1 MITPKL
7 KKSVWVVLTAAALT
21 ACGGGGGGSS
31 SSSDSDDS
39 SQPLVVGMKDKSEY
53 ADQFD
58 ATINNFTCFK
68 GENNDKCGLILYQ
81 VMVEAA
87 PNGGGD
93 DAAGKGT
100 GWGPSEHKGTLK
112 GIQKSLEFIKGSG
125 ANALW
130 ITPVFTTSSGTG
142 DEKTNATGY
151 FASEIWKNGKPSID
165 PAFGDLDS
173 FQSLVNATHAPEI
186 DMLFILDGVFGHARS
201 DFDSTL
207 ALDDY
212 THYTPYKFDTC
223 LTMSGD
229 EKSKTDKEVYGS
241 AGSNF
246 TCFKWDESGTKNF
259 FESLAQKMITEYGI
273 DGWRLDQAYQV
284 PNGDW
289 LNISNTVKYAA
300 AETTDRHGAGYMV
313 AEVWSGN
320 PEDIEKT
327 VFKNAAVESAF
338 NFPLR
343 YKLVQVL
350 AGQEDASSDEATGRE
365 ASFIANPWGYG
376 SMATYTNY
384 NVMPNMFTDN
394 HDLVRFGN
402 LLFRHN
408 ILDIKSAEP
417 LLEDDVGVP
426 EYSQRHLLAFAFMME
441 YSGPITIYYGSEYGY
456 GSFAK
461 YTSYDV
467 MPNTFTDNHDLVRFG
482 NLLFRHDILDIKSA
496 EPLLKDDVGVP
507 EYSLRHLL
515 AFAFMMEYS
524 GPITIYY
531 GSEYGDWTE
540 GFSKKL
546 DPCGTGKKWCDDHA
560 SRTQMVSSEDKL
572 KQWQKDLRTN
582 VGKMMEYR
590 KKHPALYN
598 GNRFH
603 IYSTTKKPS
612 DRDSA
617 NFYVDVKKA
626 ADGSEA
632 FVFVASMSR
641 KDRTLQ
647 FDDEM
652 AKYLCQKAKGADSCD
667 LDLVMDTS
675 KPDVMSTVQD
685 SSKFAFEMPA
695 LSARLYKVE

>member
-21 ACGGGGGGSS
+21 ACGGGGGSS
-31 SSSDSDDS
+31 SSSDNDNS

-68 GENNDKCGLILYQ
+68 GENKDKCGLILYQ

-112 GIQKSLEFIKGSG
+112 GIENSLDFIKGSG

-130 ITPVFTTSSGTG
+130 ITPVFTASTTGNDNDIVKKTS
-142 DEKTNATGY
+142 ATGY
-151 FASEIWKNGKPSID
+151 YASKYWEGDWEGGNASID
-165 PAFGDLDS
+165 PNFGDYAS
-173 FQSLVNATHAPEI
+173 FQSLVDTTH
-186 DMLFILDGVFGHARS
+186 DKNMLFILDGVFGHAKSDINSPLHDVRS
-201 DFDSTL
+201 SKCFKADGSTENL
-207 ALDDY
+207 E
-212 THYTPYKFDTC
+212 T
-223 LTMSGD
+223 
-229 EKSKTDKEVYGS
+229 GS
-241 AGSNF
+241 F
-246 TCFKWDESGTKNF
+246 KTCFAWSDGVTKTF
-259 FESLAQKMITEYGI
+259 FKKLAENMITKYKI

-289 LNISNTVKYAA
+289 SNISSAVKAA
-300 AETTDRHGAGYMV
+300 ATSGRPGAGYMV

-350 AGQEDASSDEATGRE
+350 AGQEDPSSDEATGRE

-441 YSGPITIYYGSEYGY
+441 YSGPITIYYGSEYG
-456 GSFAK
+456 
-461 YTSYDV
+461 
-467 MPNTFTDNHDLVRFG
+467 
-482 NLLFRHDILDIKSA
+482 
-496 EPLLKDDVGVP
+496 
-507 EYSLRHLL
+507 
-515 AFAFMMEYS
+515 
-524 GPITIYY
+524 
-531 GSEYGDWTE
+531 DWTR
-540 GFSKKL
+540 GYSTQPT
-546 DPCGTGKKWCDDHA
+546 DCGSGDKWCDDHA
-560 SRTQMVSSEDKL
+560 SRTQMVSSEDNL

-590 KKHPALYN
+590 KEHPALYN

-603 IYSTTKKPS
+603 IYSTTKKPA

-626 ADGSEA
+626 TDGSEA

>member
-1 MITPKL
+1 MVTPKL

-31 SSSDSDDS
+31 SSDNDNS

-68 GENNDKCGLILYQ
+68 GENKYKCGLILYQ

-87 PNGGGD
+87 PNGGEAD
-93 DAAGKGT
+93 GKGT

-112 GIQKSLEFIKGSG
+112 GIENSLDFIKGSG

-130 ITPVFTTSSGTG
+130 ITPVFTTSTT
-142 DEKTNATGY
+142 DDDDAVKKTSATGY
-151 FASEIWKNGKPSID
+151 YASKYWEGDWEGANASID
-165 PAFGDLDS
+165 PNFGDYAS
-173 FQSLVNATHAPEI
+173 FQSLVDTTH
-186 DMLFILDGVFGHARS
+186 DKNMLFILDGVFGHAKSDIDSPLDNVRS
-201 DFDSTL
+201 SKCFKADGSTENL
-207 ALDDY
+207 E
-212 THYTPYKFDTC
+212 T
-223 LTMSGD
+223 
-229 EKSKTDKEVYGS
+229 GS
-241 AGSNF
+241 F
-246 TCFKWDESGTKNF
+246 KTCFDWGNGVTKTF
-259 FESLAQKMITEYGI
+259 FEKLAENMITKYKI

-289 LNISNTVKYAA
+289 SNISRAVKVKAA
-300 AETTDRHGAGYMV
+300 ATSGRPGAGYMV
-313 AEVWSGN
+313 AEVWSGK
-320 PEDIEKT
+320 EDIKRS
-327 VFKNAAVESAF
+327 VFGTAEAKDGDAEAAVESAF

-350 AGQEDASSDEATGRE
+350 AGQEDEQKDKKVEEREATMMS
-365 ASFIANPWGYG
+365 ASFIANDWGYG
-376 SMATYTNY
+376 SLDEYKPYY

-441 YSGPITIYYGSEYGY
+441 YSGPITIYYGSEYG
-456 GSFAK
+456 
-461 YTSYDV
+461 
-467 MPNTFTDNHDLVRFG
+467 
-482 NLLFRHDILDIKSA
+482 
-496 EPLLKDDVGVP
+496 
-507 EYSLRHLL
+507 
-515 AFAFMMEYS
+515 
-524 GPITIYY
+524 
-531 GSEYGDWTE
+531 DWTR
-540 GFSKKL
+540 GYSTQPT
-546 DPCGTGKKWCDDHA
+546 DCGSGDKWCDDHA

-590 KKHPALYN
+590 KEHPALYN

-603 IYSTTKKPS
+603 IYSTTKKPA

-626 ADGSEA
+626 ADGSGEA

-652 AKYLCQKAKGADSCD
+652 TKYLCQKAKGVDSCK
-667 LDLVMDTS
+667 LELKMDTS
-675 KPDVMSTVQD
+675 KQPEIMSTSESLSGPQ
-685 SSKFAFEMPA
+685 FAFEMPA
-695 LSARLYKVE
+695 LSAKLYEVE

>member
-21 ACGGGGGGSS
+21 ACGGGGGSS
-31 SSSDSDDS
+31 SSSDNDNS

-68 GENNDKCGLILYQ
+68 GENKDKCGLILYQ

-112 GIQKSLEFIKGSG
+112 GIENSLDFIKGSG

-130 ITPVFTTSSGTG
+130 ITPVFTTSTTG
-142 DEKTNATGY
+142 DDDAVKKTSATGY
-151 FASEIWKNGKPSID
+151 YATKYWEGNYTSDYASID
-165 PAFGDLDS
+165 PDFGGLSS
-173 FQSLVNATHAPEI
+173 FNSLVSKTHEK
-186 DMLFILDGVFGHARS
+186 DMLFILDGVFGHAKNDIVS
-201 DFDSTL
+201 SIEGVSPVKSSKCFKADGSTENLETGSFMTCFDWGDGNTKTFFKTL
-207 ALDDY
+207 A
-212 THYTPYKFDTC
+212 
-223 LTMSGD
+223 
-229 EKSKTDKEVYGS
+229 E
-241 AGSNF
+241 
-246 TCFKWDESGTKNF
+246 
-259 FESLAQKMITEYGI
+259 KMITQYKI

-289 LNISNTVKYAA
+289 SNISLAVKSAA
-300 AETTDRHGAGYMV
+300 ATPNHPAGAGYMV
-313 AEVWSGN
+313 AEVWSGD
-320 PEDIEKT
+320 PKDIEKA

-350 AGQEDASSDEATGRE
+350 AGQEDPYEGQETGRE
-365 ASFIANPWGYG
+365 ASFIAN
-376 SMATYTNY
+376 
-384 NVMPNMFTDN
+384 
-394 HDLVRFGN
+394 
-402 LLFRHN
+402 
-408 ILDIKSAEP
+408 
-417 LLEDDVGVP
+417 
-426 EYSQRHLLAFAFMME
+426 
-441 YSGPITIYYGSEYGY
+441 EYGY

-496 EPLLKDDVGVP
+496 EPLLEDDVGVP

-531 GSEYGDWTE
+531 GSEYGDWTRGYSTE
-540 GFSKKL
+540 
-546 DPCGTGKKWCDDHA
+546 PANCGSGDKWCDDHA
-560 SRTQMVSSEDKL
+560 SRTQMVSSEDNL
-572 KQWQKDLRTN
+572 KQWQKDLRAN

-590 KKHPALYN
+590 KLHPALYN

-603 IYSTTKKPS
+603 IYSTPNKPS
-612 DRDSA
+612 NRDSA

>member
-1 MITPKL
+1 MVTPKL

-31 SSSDSDDS
+31 SSSSSSSDSDNS

-53 ADQFD
+53 ADKFD

-68 GENNDKCGLILYQ
+68 GENKDKCGLILYQ

-87 PNGGGD
+87 PDGGD
-93 DAAGKGT
+93 VAEVKRKGI
-100 GWGPSEHKGTLK
+100 GWGPSEHRGTLK
-112 GIQKSLEFIKGSG
+112 GIENSLDFIKGSG

-130 ITPVFTTSSGTG
+130 ITPVFTASTTGNDIVSKTS
-142 DEKTNATGY
+142 ATGY
-151 FASEIWKNGKPSID
+151 YASKYWEGDWEGGNASID
-165 PAFGDLDS
+165 PNFGDFVS
-173 FQSLVNATHAPEI
+173 FQSLVDTTH
-186 DMLFILDGVFGHARS
+186 DKNMLFILDGVFGHAKSDINSPLDNVRS
-201 DFDSTL
+201 SKCFKADGSTENLETDSF
-207 ALDDY
+207 
-212 THYTPYKFDTC
+212 K
-223 LTMSGD
+223 
-229 EKSKTDKEVYGS
+229 
-241 AGSNF
+241 
-246 TCFKWDESGTKNF
+246 TCFDWGNGVTKTF
-259 FESLAQKMITEYGI
+259 FEKLAENMITKYKI

-289 LNISNTVKYAA
+289 SNISRAVKVKAA
-300 AETTDRHGAGYMV
+300 ATSGRPGAGYMV
-313 AEVWSGN
+313 AEVWSGK
-320 PEDIEKT
+320 EDIKRS
-327 VFKNAAVESAF
+327 VFGTAEAKDGDAEAAVESAF

-350 AGQEDASSDEATGRE
+350 AGQEDEQKDKKVEEREATMMS
-365 ASFIANPWGYG
+365 ASFIANDWGYG
-376 SMATYTNY
+376 SLDEYKPYY

-441 YSGPITIYYGSEYGY
+441 YSGPITIYYGSEYG
-456 GSFAK
+456 
-461 YTSYDV
+461 
-467 MPNTFTDNHDLVRFG
+467 
-482 NLLFRHDILDIKSA
+482 
-496 EPLLKDDVGVP
+496 
-507 EYSLRHLL
+507 
-515 AFAFMMEYS
+515 
-524 GPITIYY
+524 
-531 GSEYGDWTE
+531 DWTR
-540 GFSKKL
+540 GYSTQPT
-546 DPCGTGKKWCDDHA
+546 DCGSGDKWCDDHA

-590 KKHPALYN
+590 KEHPALYN

-603 IYSTTKKPS
+603 IYSTTKKPA

-626 ADGSEA
+626 TDGSEA

-685 SSKFAFEMPA
+685 SF
-695 LSARLYKVE
+695 